1 MLQIVICR
9 EKEGWGA
16 SCVQCPD
23 FIVLAPT
30 LADIE
35 AKLPQALADFF
46 GGPVPFTVLNRKALE
61 RQRFS

>member
-1 MLQIVICR
+1 MLQIVIGR

-16 SCVQCPD
+16 SCVQFPD

-46 GGPVPFTVLNRKALE
+46 GEPVPFTIINQKALE
-61 RQRFS
+61 SQRFS